1 MARNASS
8 GGSWPHSSDVQTGK
22 RIALSPS
29 QSCVESRQNCV
40 RVRKERQG
48 SGLPALR
55 QVRPPSG
62 QTDESARVARQSK
75 EAPPICLRD
84 AIANLLTAEL
94 DKLIGVQGKLE
105 LFETRIAKDRTL
117 LICLRAQFYEAGL
130 DIRGKVK
137 AGEKLLRTIS
147 RVQQT
152 LDQSC
157 DQLRWPAGI

>member
-1 MARNASS
+1 MARDKTIDRFSSANA
-8 GGSWPHSSDVQTGK
+8 GYFLF
-22 RIALSPS
+22 R
-29 QSCVESRQNCV
+29 
-40 RVRKERQG
+40 
-48 SGLPALR
+48 
-55 QVRPPSG
+55 
-62 QTDESARVARQSK
+62 K

-105 LFETRIAKDRTL
+105 LFETRIAKDRTR

-130 DIRGKVK
+130 DIRRKVK

-157 DQLRWPAGI
+157 DQSRWPVGI